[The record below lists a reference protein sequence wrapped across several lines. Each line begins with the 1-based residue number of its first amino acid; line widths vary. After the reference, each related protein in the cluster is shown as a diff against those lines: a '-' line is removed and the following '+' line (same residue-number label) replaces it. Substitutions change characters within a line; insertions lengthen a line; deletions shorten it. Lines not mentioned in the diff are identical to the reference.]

1 MPGTWCLRTRHAPP
15 PACLHGLGG
24 GRRPRRTTE
33 PKTVSSAQKLLQ
45 FLEKSSVPLGGQV
58 DETRVA
64 AEGMVQEKVEGG
76 RQGYKGTKLL
86 EAKLKIDGVP
96 ESYVL
101 TDKCGFRD
109 SELVDFCWAFRLYDV
124 LGDGLIDA
132 GQVRL
137 ALSWLGEE
145 PTEKQ
150 FLTVMNDIDSHGKGV
165 MDFQRGS
172 AHISLSQT

>member
-1 MPGTWCLRTRHAPP
+1 MLA
-15 PACLHGLGG
+15 
-24 GRRPRRTTE
+24 
-33 PKTVSSAQKLLQ
+33 S
-45 FLEKSSVPLGGQV
+45 
-58 DETRVA
+58 DRV
-64 AEGMVQEKVEGG
+64 
-76 RQGYKGTKLL
+76 

-150 FLTVMNDIDSHGKGV
+150 FLTAARLQGKHSFVAGFKS
-165 MDFQRGS
+165 DRGLKLPQR
-172 AHISLSQT
+172 